1 MYICIHLYVHLYTQS
16 ICSFVSK
23 TNGTLFLAMDANFGL
38 VHKAN
43 SGTSIKGPVLVD
55 QVFYSQPS
63 VDEYL
68 QKYSAECKTAEQV
81 G

>member
-1 MYICIHLYVHLYTQS
+1 
-16 ICSFVSK
+16 
-23 TNGTLFLAMDANFGL
+23 MDANFGL